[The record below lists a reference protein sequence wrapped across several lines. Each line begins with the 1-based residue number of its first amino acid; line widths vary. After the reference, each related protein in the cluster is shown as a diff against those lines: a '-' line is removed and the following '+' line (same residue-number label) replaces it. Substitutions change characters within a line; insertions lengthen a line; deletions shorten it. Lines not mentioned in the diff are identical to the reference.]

1 MNALKKS
8 IIYRFVFIIGI
19 LAVWIGSTQPLKD
32 QDYYETF
39 RKLSKTQDAQLDSII
54 EEAKA
59 LQEKDAKLTPLKA
72 MALAANSKNPPVMLR
87 EYVAVYNRPDAG
99 NLTVSK
105 YVYRK
110 SQGKIKYGIDLQGG
124 TEFIVAFNED
134 DPALADIERSV
145 EDVRDEIIEIL
156 RNRIDQSGLVEA
168 QLKPTG
174 PSTISV
180 VIPSIK
186 ADDVAEFKGIIE
198 ATAKL
203 QFRVVHD
210 ENEDLVRR
218 EQAGDKIEVDA
229 EWERMTEYQDENE
242 TGPPRIY
249 WVSRIAE
256 KVRGDQLT
264 DARPTLGDF
273 GSYQVNLSFNAEG
286 AKAFCDATTEHTN
299 DLMAIVLDGTVYS
312 APNINEPI
320 CGGSAQI
327 TGNFNAQTA
336 TQLAV
341 VLRCGSLPVDIN
353 IESTLG
359 TDPTLGLAAINSGV
373 LAASAGMILVI
384 IFMIIYYRTAGVIA
398 NIALIANIVLIL
410 GTLTIAGATVT
421 LPGIA
426 GIILTIGMAVDANV
440 LIFERIREEL
450 ANNKSVPNAIKI
462 GYSRAFVTIMDA
474 NITTFLT
481 GMILYNF
488 GSGPIRGFAVT
499 LMIGIIASLFTALF
513 VTRTFFDFL
522 LYNEKVGELKMMKL
536 LSNNQWDFLDKRKVC
551 GMGSA
556 VVLVVAL
563 GVLAVRGA
571 NAFSVDFRGG
581 VSVSLQVVGTAP
593 ASEVKDA
600 LIAADETR
608 YKDARVSYK
617 GNAAAGNKLLEI
629 VIPNSDDKKEEA
641 PTDADAGEEDLRVT
655 VAGVLAPQFPDLF
668 DAEEGT
674 SGMIQEIGPLLGA
687 RFIKQAVFAMVAALV
702 MIIIYITFRF
712 EFAYALGAVAALA
725 HDVTICTG
733 LFLIWNL
740 GDRQISLPVIAALL
754 TIIGYSL
761 NDTIVVFDRIRENV
775 GLLGK
780 KMKFLE
786 LINLSI
792 NQTLSRTVLTSIT
805 TLIVVF
811 TLYFVGGGAIND
823 FALIMLLGVI
833 VGTYSSVFIATPVMI
848 LWHQRQVA
856 KGEAG
861 VQATSGTAESA
872 A

>member
-8 IIYRFVFIIGI
+8 ILYRFIFIIAI
-19 LAVWIGSTQPLKD
+19 LAVWITSTQPLKD
-32 QDYYETF
+32 QDFYETF
-39 RKLSKTQDAQLDSII
+39 RKLSKTQDATLDSII
-54 EEAKA
+54 EAAKA
-59 LQEKDAKLTPLKA
+59 QQEADAKLTPLKA
-72 MALAANSKNPPVMLR
+72 MALAANSQNPVVQLR
-87 EYVAVYNRPDAG
+87 EYVEVYNQPEAG
-99 NLTVSK
+99 NLAVSR

-110 SQGKIKYGIDLQGG
+110 SRGKIKYGIDLQGG
-124 TEFIVAFNED
+124 TEFIVAFDENE
-134 DPALADIERSV
+134 LGDIERSA

-174 PSTISV
+174 PTTLSV
-180 VIPSIK
+180 VIPSVK
-186 ADDVAEFKGIIE
+186 ADDVAEFKKVIE
-198 ATAKL
+198 AAAKL
-203 QFRVVHD
+203 QFRVVHKESD
-210 ENEDLVRR
+210 DFAQR
-218 EQAGDKIEVDA
+218 ELNGETVEVDA
-229 EWERMTEYQDENE
+229 EWERMTEYQDE
-242 TGPPRIY
+242 TATTPPRVL

-256 KVRGDQLT
+256 KVRGDQLS
-264 DARPTLGDF
+264 DARPSLGQF
-273 GSYQVNLSFNAEG
+273 GGYEVQLSFNSEG
-286 AKAFCDATTEHTN
+286 TSAFCEATTKHTN
-299 DLMAIVLDGTVYS
+299 ERMAIVLDGTVYS

-320 CGGSAQI
+320 CGGRAVI
-327 TGNFNAQTA
+327 TGDFTAQEA

-341 VLRCGSLPVDIN
+341 VLRCGSLPVDIR

-359 TDPTLGLAAINSGV
+359 TDPTLGEAAVDSGIA
-373 LAASAGMILVI
+373 AASFGMLLVI
-384 IFMIIYYRTAGVIA
+384 IFMVIYYRTAGFIA
-398 NIALIANIVLIL
+398 NIALVANIVLIL

-481 GMILYNF
+481 GLILYNF

-522 LYNEKVGELKMMKL
+522 LYNEKVGELKMMSM
-536 LSNNQWDFLDKRKVC
+536 LSNNSWDFLDKRKLC
-551 GMGSA
+551 GMISA
-556 VVLVVAL
+556 AVLVISV
-563 GVLAVRGA
+563 GVLLTRGA
-571 NAFSVDFRGG
+571 NSFSVDFRGG
-581 VSVSLQVVGTAP
+581 VSISLAVADTVP
-593 ASEVKDA
+593 VKEVEAA
-600 LIAADETR
+600 LAQADER
-608 YKDARVSYK
+608 YKDSRVTYK
-617 GNAAAGNKLLEI
+617 GSAAAGNKLLEI
-629 VIPNSDDKKEEA
+629 VLPA
-641 PTDADAGEEDLRVT
+641 AADGQVPHGADEDLRVT
-655 VAGVLAPQFPDLF
+655 LSGILAPTFPALF
-668 DAEEGT
+668 EGIDERG
-674 SGMIQEIGPLLGA
+674 GMIQEIGPLLGA

-712 EFAYALGAVAALA
+712 ELSYALGAVAALA

-733 LFLIWNL
+733 LFLIWNM

-761 NDTIVVFDRIRENV
+761 NDTIVVFDRVRENI

-780 KMKFLE
+780 KLKFLE
-786 LINLSI
+786 IINLSI

-805 TLIVVF
+805 TLIVVL

-848 LWHQRQVA
+848 LWHQRQEA
-856 KGEAG
+856 KGATG
-861 VQATSGTAESA
+861 VQATAGAAKTTA
-872 A
+872 